1 MSQANLSQEYA
12 RAIYALALESW
23 QKALLAVQ
31 EKLDGSPDLVAQL
44 ADPQQ
49 PFADR
54 QSKIDSLLPADV
66 PGSMRNFLY
75 TLLQN
80 GHLNML
86 SEIATGLTRLAT
98 KGPSVEVGVVTTAV
112 PLSEAEKEQFQNK
125 LSASYG
131 DTLSLDFQVDESILG
146 GVIVQVGDK
155 IIDGSV
161 ATKLESIREKLM
173 SSV

>member
-12 RAIYALALESW
+12 RAIYALALEGW

-31 EKLDGSPDLVAQL
+31 EKLDGSPDLNAQL
-44 ADPQQ
+44 ADAQR
-49 PFADR
+49 PFAER
-54 QSKIDSLLPADV
+54 QQQLDALVPADS
-66 PGSMRNFLY
+66 PASMRNFLY
-75 TLLQN
+75 TLLKN
-80 GHLNML
+80 GHLSML
-86 SEIATGLTRLAT
+86 ADVATGLTRLAT

-112 PLSEAEKEQFQNK
+112 PLSEAEKEQFQTK

-131 DTLSLDFQVDESILG
+131 DTLSLDFEVDESILG

-161 ATKLESIREKLM
+161 AAKLESIREKLM
-173 SSV
+173 TSV